1 MTDTAT
7 LRGMTWDHSR
17 GYDPMVATSRRYSE
31 FNPGVEIAWDRRP
44 LQAFADL
51 PIQEMTKEYDLIVID
66 HPHVGEVARDSSL
79 LALDLV
85 GRDAQLA
92 ELEENSVGESHLSYN
107 FDGHQWALAI
117 DAATPV
123 ACFREDL
130 LPKPPSDWSDV
141 LELAK
146 GRRVAF
152 GLIPIN
158 ALMTFMGLARNLGHQ
173 VAEGDI
179 LIDREAGRFVLE
191 TVREVTALMDPQC
204 LKLDPIEILDWMG
217 GTEDGPVYSPFGYGY
232 TNYSRPGFCR
242 FPVTFADAPGIDGNG
257 PRGTVLGGA
266 GISVSSASRHQ
277 EVAIDYAFWIA
288 GAECQAGLYFD
299 AGGQPG
305 HAAAWDSDVCNDASR
320 NFFSNTR
327 RTLESAWIRPRH
339 PGYMRF
345 QDRAGGI
352 VHACLRGDLGI
363 EAAISQLQDQYRL
376 SLEDRHPIGGGAAG
390 TSPAGKA
397 A

>member
-1 MTDTAT
+1 MTGTAS

-17 GYDPMVATSRRYSE
+17 GYDPMIATSKRYSE
-31 FNPGVEIAWDRRP
+31 FNPGVEIEWDRRP
-44 LQAFADL
+44 LQAFADR

-66 HPHVGEVARDSSL
+66 HPHVGEVARDGSL
-79 LALDLV
+79 VALDLV

-123 ACFREDL
+123 ASFREDL
-130 LPKPPSDWSDV
+130 LPEPPSDWSDV
-141 LELAK
+141 LELAR
-146 GRRVAF
+146 GRQVAF

-158 ALMTFMGLARNLGHQ
+158 ALMTFMGLARNLGHR
-173 VAEGDI
+173 VAEGDSF
-179 LIDREAGRFVLE
+179 IDPEAGRFVLE
-191 TVREVTALMDPQC
+191 TIREVTALMDPKC
-204 LKLDPIEILDWMG
+204 LNLDPIEILDWMG

-242 FPVTFADAPGIDGNG
+242 FPVAFADAPGIDGNG

-266 GISVSSASRHQ
+266 GISVSNASQHR
-277 EVAIDYAFWIA
+277 EAAIDYAFWIA

-305 HAAAWDSDVCNDASR
+305 HAAAWDSDACNDASG
-320 NFFSNTR
+320 NFFRNTR
-327 RTLESAWIRPRH
+327 RTLETAWVRPRH
-339 PGYMRF
+339 PRYMRF
-345 QDRAGGI
+345 QDRAGRI
-352 VHACLRGDLGI
+352 VHACLRGELGI
-363 EAAISQLQDQYRL
+363 EVAIAQLQDQFRL
-376 SLEDRHPIGGGAAG
+376 SLEDRHTTGVSEAG
-390 TSPAGKA
+390 SRSSSKA

>member
-1 MTDTAT
+1 MNGTTT
-7 LRGMTWDHSR
+7 LRGMTWNHSR
-17 GYDPMVATSRRYSE
+17 GYDPMVATSRRYSD
-31 FNPGVEIAWDRRP
+31 FNPGVEIEWDRRP
-44 LQAFADL
+44 LQAFADR

-66 HPHVGEVARDSSL
+66 HPHVGEVAGDGSL
-79 LALDLV
+79 VALDLL
-85 GRDAQLA
+85 GRDVQLA
-92 ELEENSVGESHLSYN
+92 KLEENSVGESHLSYN

-123 ACFREDL
+123 AAFREDL
-130 LPKPPSDWSDV
+130 LPEPPSDWNDV

-146 GRRVAF
+146 GKRVAF

-158 ALMTFMGLARNLGHQ
+158 ALMTFMGLARNLGHR
-173 VAEGDI
+173 VAEGDSF
-179 LIDREAGRFVLE
+179 IDPEAGRLVLE
-191 TVREVTALMDPQC
+191 TLREMTALMDPQC
-204 LKLDPIEILDWMG
+204 LILDPIDILERMG
-217 GTEDGPVYSPFGYGY
+217 NTEDGPAYSPFGYGY
-232 TNYSRPGFCR
+232 TNYSRRGFCR

-266 GISVSSASRHQ
+266 GISVSSASQHR

-288 GAECQAGLYFD
+288 GAECQAGLYFG

-305 HAAAWDSDVCNDASR
+305 HAAAWDSDACNDASR
-320 NFFSNTR
+320 NFFRNTR
-327 RTLESAWIRPRH
+327 RTLETAWVRPRY

-352 VHACLRGDLGI
+352 VHACLRVDLGI
-363 EAAISQLQDQYRL
+363 EEAVVQLQDEYQL
-376 SLEDRHPIGGGAAG
+376 SLENRHPTGNGAVG
-390 TSPAGKA
+390 TRSSGKA